1 MNISIKLSAR
11 YLSLPKGFHWDNIP
25 AFSIITGVNGIGKS
39 QLLNVI
45 EGRDSEFI
53 ECLGADGIPYNM
65 ILATSNKVQQNIE
78 GLIRY
83 KNNIVERQ
91 ARELDLKREFERYNR
106 QKQDAERILSQTDDP
121 IVKEQQRQKANRYQ
135 DFIRQYKRELE
146 NLFVYSYEL
155 ELENISKLLNK
166 KKEELSNLEVREN
179 ANPFFN
185 VLMEIQDYESFIA
198 QEENE
203 RNKVFVKLAKEK
215 REREISKVRDE
226 ERSFEIINR
235 LFKKYGF
242 NYYTMLD
249 PYPLDESRKGEILF
263 QGKEGETVNYQSLS
277 SGEKMIVKFI
287 IWAMGKDIRG
297 NRINTMLYDEPDA
310 HLHPSMCKMMVE
322 ILSEI
327 SKPKEDGGSGVRI
340 IITTHSPS
348 TVAFAPEGSLFVME
362 KNSDGHKIITPT
374 TITEAERILSE
385 GIFTFD
391 KAMSQFTIAANTNK
405 NNLLFVEGKTDVIH
419 LNKAIE
425 ILGYNLDIEIID
437 MHDAGA
443 LGSFIKSAPHKLFG
457 KKKMIALF
465 DCDDKG
471 KKTYKDIKGNDQTI
485 HNSKIITAE
494 QCENKSFAMIIQSP
508 KNMNEYC
515 PVEFLYPYDYL
526 REKEMLIKRDIKNY
540 QSVYKAGSSDGLY
553 ALASEF
559 EKETSLRPF
568 TVDDKKKN
576 IFAEAIKNEIRKELF
591 ANFAPTLDV
600 IKTIIEHSDE
610 EALVSF
616 CESAI

>member
-1 MNISIKLSAR
+1 MDMNISIKLNAR
-11 YLSLPKGFHWDNIP
+11 YLSLPKGFQWNNIP

-53 ECLGADGIPYNM
+53 ECLDADGTPYNM
-65 ILATSNKVQQNIE
+65 ILATSNKGQQNIE
-78 GLIRY
+78 GLIKY

-91 ARELDLKREFERYNR
+91 ARELDFKRELERYNR
-106 QKQDAERILSQTDDP
+106 QKQDAEIILSRTDDP

-135 DFIRQYKRELE
+135 NLIRQYKRELE
-146 NLFVYSYEL
+146 SLFVYSYEL
-155 ELENISKLLNK
+155 ELGNISKLLSK
-166 KKEELSNLEVREN
+166 KKEELSDLEVREN

-185 VLMEIQDYESFIA
+185 VLMEIQDYENFIA
-198 QEENE
+198 QEEDE
-203 RNKVFVKLAKEK
+203 RNKAFVKLAKEK
-215 REREISKVRDE
+215 RESKISKVRDE

-327 SKPKEDGGSGVRI
+327 SKSKEDGGSGVRI

-348 TVAFAPEGSLFVME
+348 TVAFSPEGSLFVME
-362 KNSDGHKIITPT
+362 KNSDGHKIIKPT

-391 KAMSQFTIAANTNK
+391 KAMSQFTIAANTKK

-419 LNKAIE
+419 LNKAME
-425 ILGYNLDIEIID
+425 ILGYDLDIETID

-443 LGSFIKSAPHKLFG
+443 LASFIKSAPHKLFG
-457 KKKMIALF
+457 KKKMVALF
-465 DCDDKG
+465 DCDDAG
-471 KKTYKDIKGNDQTI
+471 KKAFNDIKGNDKI
-485 HNSKIITAE
+485 VVHSKMITAE
-494 QCENKSFAMIIQSP
+494 QCENQSFAMIILP
-508 KNMNEYC
+508 PANLEKYC

-526 REKEMLIKRDIKNY
+526 KEKDMLIKRQTKDF
-540 QSVYKAGSSDGLY
+540 QFMYKAESDEEFV
-553 ALASEF
+553 ALANEL
-559 EKETSLRPF
+559 KDGTTLRTF
-568 TVDDKKKN
+568 IVDDNKKN
-576 IFAEAIKNEIRKELF
+576 WFAESIKLETEKDLF
-591 ANFAPTLDV
+591 AKFVPILDV
-600 IKTIIEHSDE
+600 IKAIIEHTAE
-610 EALVSF
+610 E
-616 CESAI
+616 

>member
-1 MNISIKLSAR
+1 MDMNISIKLNAR
-11 YLSLPKGFHWDNIP
+11 YLSLPKGFQWNNIP

-53 ECLGADGIPYNM
+53 ECLDADGTPYNM
-65 ILATSNKVQQNIE
+65 ILATSNKGQQNIE
-78 GLIRY
+78 GLIKY

-91 ARELDLKREFERYNR
+91 ARELDFKRELERYNR
-106 QKQDAERILSQTDDP
+106 QKQDAEIILSRTDDP

-135 DFIRQYKRELE
+135 NLIRQYKRELE
-146 NLFVYSYEL
+146 SLFVYSYEL
-155 ELENISKLLNK
+155 ELGNISKLLSK
-166 KKEELSNLEVREN
+166 KKEELSDLEVREN

-185 VLMEIQDYESFIA
+185 VLMEIQDYENFTA
-198 QEENE
+198 QEEDE
-203 RNKVFVKLAKEK
+203 RNKAFVKLAKEK
-215 REREISKVRDE
+215 RESEISKVRDE

-327 SKPKEDGGSGVRI
+327 SKSKEDGGSGVRI

-348 TVAFAPEGSLFVME
+348 TVAFSPEGSLFVME
-362 KNSDGHKIITPT
+362 KNSDGHKIIKPT

-391 KAMSQFTIAANTNK
+391 KAMSQFTIAANTKK

-419 LNKAIE
+419 LNKAME
-425 ILGYNLDIEIID
+425 ILGYDLDIETID

-443 LGSFIKSAPHKLFG
+443 LASFIKSAPHKLFG
-457 KKKMIALF
+457 KKKMVALF
-465 DCDDKG
+465 DCDDAG
-471 KKTYKDIKGNDQTI
+471 KKAFNDIKGNDKI
-485 HNSKIITAE
+485 VVHSKMITAE
-494 QCENKSFAMIIQSP
+494 QCENQSFAMIILP
-508 KNMNEYC
+508 PANLEKYC

-526 REKEMLIKRDIKNY
+526 KEKDMLIKRQTKDF
-540 QSVYKAGSSDGLY
+540 QFMYKAESDEEFV
-553 ALASEF
+553 ALANEL
-559 EKETSLRPF
+559 KDGTTLRTF
-568 TVDDKKKN
+568 IVDDNKKN
-576 IFAEAIKNEIRKELF
+576 WFAESIKLETEKDLF
-591 ANFAPTLDV
+591 AKFVPILDV
-600 IKTIIEHSDE
+600 IKAIIEHTAE
-610 EALVSF
+610 E
-616 CESAI
+616 